1 MRILHCSKN
10 DAMADDMCL
19 RMLKASLLIVAVV
32 LSKSALGADDPS
44 KAPEPAIRTVD
55 SNAPAAPSSPTRANG
70 VVMLDYQSVKIKGYQ
85 PIDLFGFH
93 FLNQFND
100 WLYLGVGGHA
110 PLVSGE
116 YGGFMAFDATV
127 HVERRLFGN
136 LSASVGTS
144 LGGGG
149 GGKTVEQSK
158 IVSGSGG
165 FLKGYV
171 GLGYRFNEMTMGI
184 NYSIVNTSNNSCSL
198 YVGQSSPA
206 LSGVHR
212 KNRARRLLQPTFTR
226 WLTARRL
233 LHQYAQLG
241 GDDAHRSADAGFP
254 RGCSRPPFPNRARA
268 RTHRHAAAAP
278 PHLVQRLL

>member
-44 KAPEPAIRTVD
+44 KAPEPEIRTLD

-171 GLGYRFNEMTMGI
+171 GLGYRLNEMTMGV
-184 NYSIVNTSNNSCSL
+184 NYSRIRFTNSAIDSSQFGLYLQTPFSYSVAPYENAGRSFPSAPTSDRPAAAGLADSDVLILGLDNMIQINPKGSYRQTVN
-198 YVGQSSPA
+198 
-206 LSGVHR
+206 
-212 KNRARRLLQPTFTR
+212 
-226 WLTARRL
+226 
-233 LHQYAQLG
+233 LG
-241 GDDAHRSADAGFP
+241 GLYLGW
-254 RGCSRPPFPNRARA
+254 
-268 RTHRHAAAAP
+268 
-278 PHLVQRLL
+278 